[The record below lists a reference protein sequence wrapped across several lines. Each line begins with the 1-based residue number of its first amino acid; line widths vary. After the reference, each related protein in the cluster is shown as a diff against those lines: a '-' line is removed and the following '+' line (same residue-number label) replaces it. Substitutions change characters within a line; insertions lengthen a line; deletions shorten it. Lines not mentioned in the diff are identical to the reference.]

1 MLLRQFL
8 SRAAKNLGQA
18 PPQLSDGAMSMLLS
32 HSWPGNIRELRN
44 VCDYLA
50 ATCSDGVVT
59 SSELTALLHQG
70 GPLPSAPLPTRPHAS
85 PVAAPILRNLE
96 TEIRE
101 LEQRRM
107 MEALTASAGIQV
119 RAAELLGMPIR
130 TFSYKLKQYG
140 LAVPNRPSK

>member
-1 MLLRQFL
+1 
-8 SRAAKNLGQA
+8 
-18 PPQLSDGAMSMLLS
+18 
-32 HSWPGNIRELRN
+32 
-44 VCDYLA
+44 
-50 ATCSDGVVT
+50 
-59 SSELTALLHQG
+59 
-70 GPLPSAPLPTRPHAS
+70 
-85 PVAAPILRNLE
+85 LRNLE